1 MSGTGD
7 VAWTGGVSD
16 TGAKLIATS
25 TVTPT
30 VISMT
35 RIRGL
40 GVVSLLLTAIAAPI
54 FGFGQPASARV
65 IFTFGSAQSI
75 ALPQLA
81 LPVRWFS
88 LSMAV
93 VMLLAGVVLLLTQT
107 RRGAYGV
114 FAAAV
119 VAFLWSFLA
128 WAARGNSL
136 NLTSVLA
143 SSLVASIPLI
153 FGSMSGILCER
164 SGVINIAIEG
174 QFLAGA
180 FMGAMIGSWTQNL
193 WLGLLAGAVVG
204 ALIGLLL
211 AFLSLRYAVDQIIVG
226 VVLVA
231 LATGLTNY
239 LTNQLLNPFQG
250 TLNSPSTFPA
260 LPIPILDKI
269 PVVGP
274 VLFDQNIF
282 VYLAVVLVV
291 AIDIALFRARWGLRV
306 RSVGEHPEASQSVGI
321 SVVRTRYRSVVL
333 GGAVAGVGGVAFT
346 LGSVGEFSVG
356 MSAGLGFVALAVMI
370 FGRWRPY
377 SAFLAALLFGF
388 SDALQSILAVLNVPI
403 PSPFLIMAPYLVTIG
418 VVAGLVGRA
427 VPPGADGKPFL
438 QQSKG

>member
-7 VAWTGGVSD
+7 VAWTEGTTD
-16 TGAKLIATS
+16 TGARLIAAS
-25 TVTPT
+25 TGAPRV
-30 VISMT
+30 VSMT

-40 GVVSLLLTAIAAPI
+40 GVFSLLLAAISIPF
-54 FGFGQPASARV
+54 FGLSQPASARV
-65 IFTFGSAQSI
+65 AFTFGSAQSI
-75 ALPQLA
+75 ALPHLE

-88 LSMAV
+88 LSMAAV
-93 VMLLAGVVLLLTQT
+93 IVLGGATLLLMKSK
-107 RRGAYGV
+107 RGAYGA
-114 FAAAV
+114 FAVAA

-143 SSLVASIPLI
+143 SSLVAAIPLI

-180 FMGAMIGSWTQNL
+180 FMGAMIGSWTRDL
-193 WLGLLAGAVVG
+193 WLGLLAGAAVG
-204 ALIGLLL
+204 ALLGLLL

-239 LTNQLLNPFQG
+239 LTNQLLNPFQN
-250 TLNSPSTFPA
+250 TLNSPSTFP
-260 LPIPILDKI
+260 PIAIPVLDKI
-269 PVVGP
+269 PIAGP

-282 VYLAVVLVV
+282 VYLALVLVV
-291 AIDIALFRARWGLRV
+291 TVDVALFRSRWGLRV

-321 SVVRTRYRSVVL
+321 SVVRTRYRSVIL

-377 SAFLAALLFGF
+377 NALLAALLFGF

-438 QQSKG
+438 QSSKG